1 LEDNGGG
8 INYQPVGLNK
18 KNLMIAFTQKDKNDC
33 NKMTFLWLDIGGY
46 AHLVLRTNLPN
57 DCIQMTLG

>member
-8 INYQPVGLNK
+8 INYQPEGLNK

-33 NKMTFLWLDIGGY
+33 NKMTFLWLDINGS
-46 AHLVLRTNLPN
+46 
-57 DCIQMTLG
+57 DD